1 MGILFIWIFTF
12 PIIAGIAAYFVS
24 KVTRKKLEMAGNRH
38 VRLISVLTFVFSF
51 VLIFVTM
58 SALLFYNVQFRR

>member
-1 MGILFIWIFTF
+1 MGILFIWISVF
-12 PIIAGIAAYFVS
+12 PILAGIAAYFVS
-24 KVTRKKLEMAGNRH
+24 KVARKKLEMAGNRH
-38 VRLISVLTFVFSF
+38 VRLISVITFIFSF